1 MDGDQEIQQGYLPNL
16 RGPVGTKL
24 RREATE
30 KPTLVMQWL
39 SEAGQTTMRQ
49 IATKWGVQAEA
60 TGPFLRTPVRLPG
73 GTRAAGAGPTQGRQG
88 GSATEYQRRL
98 PGER

>member
-30 KPTLVMQWL
+30 NRTLVMQWL

-49 IATKWGVQAEA
+49 IAAKWGVPAEA
-60 TGPFLRTPVRLPG
+60 TGPFLERLFAFLVERTLLVPVRLKGARG
-73 GTRAAGAGPTQGRQG
+73 GG
-88 GSATEYQRRL
+88 ATECQRRL